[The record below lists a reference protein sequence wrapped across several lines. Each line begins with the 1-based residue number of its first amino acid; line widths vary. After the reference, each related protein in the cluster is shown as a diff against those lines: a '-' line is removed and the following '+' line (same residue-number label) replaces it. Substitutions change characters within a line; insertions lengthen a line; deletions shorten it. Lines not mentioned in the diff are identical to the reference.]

1 MVMLERW
8 SVLQVSREEGQRGE
22 QRGVVYRDSPGSSVC
37 FCLFMEP
44 GRNLVT
50 RLQEGLENTVQPFSQ
65 HKEENR
71 DMTEQRAVCATPSQ
85 SSPPA

>member
-50 RLQEGLENTVQPFSQ
+50 RLHVTAGGAGEY
-65 HKEENR
+65 
-71 DMTEQRAVCATPSQ
+71 
-85 SSPPA
+85 SPAI